1 MKTILYIAAWIL
13 LAALVIWIIY
23 RYIKYG
29 RRIKALQERVKVRKD
44 LRAKKINLICAVL
57 WIFIAGSSIYFAADR
72 IKEIDSGL
80 CDGTGRPPSQ
90 TVEEH
95 REILRTNHE
104 VKIKWYSYLLAFWAF
119 SCIIHTLELTAFK
132 YEYITAEGV
141 YYPDDFTPAEKFS
154 YAFSGEMLLLYHK
167 RNMTPAKHPVPES
180 EDRALLLRILEE
192 NYKPHG
198 QNTI

>member
-13 LAALVIWIIY
+13 FAFLVIWTIY
-23 RYIKYG
+23 RYIKFG
-29 RRIKALQERVKVRKD
+29 RRIKQEPERVKVLKD
-44 LRAKKINLICAVL
+44 RRAAVINLICAVL
-57 WIFIAGSSIYFAADR
+57 WIFIAGSSIYFAADQ
-72 IKEIDSGL
+72 IKEIDSGRW
-80 CDGTGRPPSQ
+80 DDTKRPASQ

-119 SCIIHTLELTAFK
+119 SCIIHTLEMTAFK
-132 YEYITAEGV
+132 YEYITAKGV
-141 YYPDDFTPAEKFS
+141 YYPDTFTPAEKFR
-154 YAFSGEMLLLYHK
+154 YTFNGDTLLLYYKQHQ
-167 RNMTPAKHPVPES
+167 TPTGHPVPES